1 MPIPAFS
8 IRIFIVR
15 LTLASLCVLNAALPS
30 AWADSV
36 TRPSPDSIELP
47 SMSISAGEIEN
58 PDGPVIGYKA
68 SRSKSATRTDTAL
81 HETPQSVSVVPK
93 DVLEDT
99 GSTRLQDAL
108 DYAGGIGRANNF
120 GGQGLTTFTVRG
132 FTTGE
137 FYRNGFPINRGYPN
151 APDANTVERL
161 EVLRG
166 PSTALYGRGDP
177 GGTFNVVSKQPLNE
191 RKVTLGSQ
199 FDDQG
204 MHRATLDASGPL
216 DEDGKLAYRLN
227 ILGEGGDSFRD
238 DVDSERY
245 DVAPVLS
252 WQLSDT
258 TKIVF
263 EGDFMR
269 NNHPL
274 DRGLTRLPNQAGS
287 ASRDTNIWE
296 KGSDNLLHN
305 DNNMAQIRFEH
316 LLNDNWTL
324 GGGMQV
330 LDGSLKGNAV
340 EANGLQADGQTLGR
354 NFNYRKLE
362 WTDKDYQLN
371 LTGHF
376 DTGGLAHTLLT
387 GVEYEDY
394 DYKSIIRRSAA
405 GIGAYPINIF
415 NPTLGQARPALTRT
429 TTHDKENLKTWAA
442 FVQDQVALT
451 DRLSALAGVRFE
463 RFEHQYD
470 NYLPGTKGWEA
481 ADNSVTPR
489 FGLIYALT
497 DTLSAYANTARS
509 FKPNT
514 GASRDGAGFDPE
526 KGKSYE
532 LGLKWESLDGQLSLD
547 TAIYHIVKENVLTR
561 DPVDPNYSVAAGQ
574 VRSRGLDINV
584 AGNLTPEWRV
594 IGGYAYVDAEV
605 TKDNSLPTGTRLA
618 NIPRNSFSLLNT
630 YEFQD
635 GMAKGLGLG
644 VGVKYVD
651 DRAGQTATQTYNMDQ
666 YSVVDLLSFYKVN
679 ENVRLNLDLKN
690 IFNKGYDEG
699 AFNTYVYPGAP
710 RTVQAGIAYTF

>member
-1 MPIPAFS
+1 MRRTF
-8 IRIFIVR
+8 V
-15 LTLASLCVLNAALPS
+15 SLCVLHAVSPLAFAEPEPLGEPAQIELQALNITS
-30 AWADSV
+30 SADSE
-36 TRPSPDSIELP
+36 R
-47 SMSISAGEIEN
+47 A
-58 PDGPVIGYKA
+58 DGPVEGYKA
-68 SRSKSATRTDTAL
+68 SRSASATRTDTAL
-81 HETPQSVSVVPK
+81 HDTPQSVSVVPK
-93 DVLEDT
+93 DVLQDT
-99 GSTRLQDAL
+99 GATRLQDGL
-108 DYAGGIGRANNF
+108 DYAGGVGRANNF

-161 EVLRG
+161 EVIRG
-166 PSTALYGRGDP
+166 PASSLYGRGDP
-177 GGTFNVVSKQPLNE
+177 GGTFNVVSKQPLPE
-191 RKVTLGSQ
+191 SKVTLGSQ

-204 MHRATLDASGPL
+204 MHRATLDATGPL
-216 DEDGKLAYRLN
+216 NQDGSLAYRLN
-227 ILGEGGDSFRD
+227 LLGEGGESFRD
-238 DVDSERY
+238 DVESERY

-252 WQLSDT
+252 WQVNDS

-274 DRGLTRLPNQAGS
+274 DRGLTRLPGQLGT

-305 DNNMAQIRFEH
+305 DNNMAQLRFEH

-324 GGGMQV
+324 GGGMQW

-340 EANGLQADGQTLGR
+340 EANALQADGRTLGR

-362 WTDKDYQLN
+362 WTDRDYQLN

-376 DTGGLAHTLLT
+376 DTGGYAHTLLT
-387 GVEYEDY
+387 GIEYEDY
-394 DYKSIIRRSAA
+394 DYNSIIQRSASGA
-405 GIGAYPINIF
+405 SAYPIDIF
-415 NPTLGQARPALTRT
+415 DPVLGQPRPALTRT

-442 FVQDQVALT
+442 FIQDQVALSE
-451 DRLSALAGVRFE
+451 RLKALVGVRFE
-463 RFEHQYD
+463 RFEHDYD
-470 NYLPGTKGWEA
+470 DKLPANRDFNKAENG
-481 ADNSVTPR
+481 VTPR
-489 FGLIYALT
+489 FGLIYDLT
-497 DTLSAYANTARS
+497 DTVAVYANTARS

-514 GASRDGAGFDPE
+514 GTPAGTGSGGFDPE

-532 LGLKWESLDGQLSLD
+532 LGVKWEALDRQLSID
-547 TAIYHIVKENVLTR
+547 AAIYHIVKENVLAN
-561 DPVDPNYSVAAGQ
+561 DPNDTTNTYKIAAGE
-574 VRSRGLDINV
+574 VRSRGLDINI

-605 TKDNSLPTGTRLA
+605 TEDTTLPKGTRLA

-635 GMAKGLGLG
+635 GLVKGLGLG

-651 DRAGQTATQTYNMDQ
+651 DRVGQTAATTYTMER

-679 ENVRLNLDLKN
+679 EHVRLNLDVKN
-690 IFNKGYDEG
+690 VFNKGYDEG
-699 AFNTYVYPGAP
+699 AFNNYVYPGAP
-710 RTVQAGIAYTF
+710 RTVQAGVSYTF